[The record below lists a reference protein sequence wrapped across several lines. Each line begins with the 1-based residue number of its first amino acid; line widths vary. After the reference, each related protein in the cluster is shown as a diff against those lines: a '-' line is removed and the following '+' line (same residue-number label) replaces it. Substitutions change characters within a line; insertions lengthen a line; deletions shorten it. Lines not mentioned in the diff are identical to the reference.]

1 MGMENAKTIT
11 ISLRIYAELNAFMNA
26 LSGRLKRRVT
36 IDDALEDLLPRAHR
50 NKPSD
55 FAGAW
60 VMSDEE
66 GGEIKKSLKE
76 LFGGVVGCA
85 MGLRM
90 HMAGIA
96 RVISE
101 QVSRGRSVMMRVAG
115 FLAGAC
121 LRALYLHL
129 AGVYVDRW
137 WLGVE

>member
-60 VMSDEE
+60 VMSD
-66 GGEIKKSLKE
+66 GG
-76 LFGGVVGCA
+76 
-85 MGLRM
+85 
-90 HMAGIA
+90 
-96 RVISE
+96 
-101 QVSRGRSVMMRVAG
+101 GR
-115 FLAGAC
+115 
-121 LRALYLHL
+121 
-129 AGVYVDRW
+129 D
-137 WLGVE
+137 